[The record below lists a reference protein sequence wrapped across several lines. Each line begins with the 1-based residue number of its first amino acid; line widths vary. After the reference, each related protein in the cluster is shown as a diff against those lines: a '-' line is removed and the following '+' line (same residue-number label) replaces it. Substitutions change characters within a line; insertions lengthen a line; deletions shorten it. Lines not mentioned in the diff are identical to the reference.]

1 MITNGNQPSQELIW
15 ETVIVQLFV
24 NLDNGTKCTT
34 DKFVDNRKWGVEG
47 DTLEGET
54 TIGKDLDRLGKM
66 GWQKFQQ
73 DKWKI
78 LYVGGFPS

>member
-1 MITNGNQPSQELIW
+1 MFKI
-15 ETVIVQLFV
+15 FV

-66 GWQKFQQ
+66 G
-73 DKWKI
+73 
-78 LYVGGFPS
+78 